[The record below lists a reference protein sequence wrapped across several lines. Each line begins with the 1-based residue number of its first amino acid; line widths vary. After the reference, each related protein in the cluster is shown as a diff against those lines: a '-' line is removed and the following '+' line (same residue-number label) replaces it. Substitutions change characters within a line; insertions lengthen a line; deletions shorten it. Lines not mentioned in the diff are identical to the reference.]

1 MQVLEQMGCE
11 MVRDMD
17 LVRNL
22 LLQMESDPQL
32 DGSHWVR
39 FKPEGVCAEYPPR
52 EVNYHLSLLIEAGF
66 IRGQCGIDEMPA
78 VSRLTWSG
86 HEFLA
91 DIRDPDIWDKT
102 KARAK
107 GLTSIGLAF
116 IWEVAKAE
124 IRQKLGLP

>member
-1 MQVLEQMGCE
+1 MQVFEQIGCE

-39 FKPEGVCAEYPPR
+39 FKPEGACREYPPK
-52 EVNYHLSLLIEAGF
+52 EINYHLTLLIDAGF
-66 IRGQCGIDEMPA
+66 VRGQYGVDDTPA

-91 DIRDPDIWDKT
+91 DIHDPDIWDKT